1 MAKPT
6 SLSDMLTQY
15 HFNKKADKDSILV
28 CPVCG
33 AKFTKYAKSNAFCCN
48 WYTQTDGSP
57 GCKEQFWAA
66 VHKSARLT
74 DQAADILES
83 LN

>member
-1 MAKPT
+1 MTT

-15 HFNKKADKDSILV
+15 HFNKKADIHSSLV

-33 AKFTKYAKSNAFCCN
+33 HTFDKSRKSHAFCCN

-57 GCKEQFWAA
+57 GCKEQFWTA

-83 LN
+83 LNK